1 MQGGEKT
8 RGAAEILE
16 GRRGEARP
24 RSPSVDLE
32 AEPDDGIQLSA
43 KMKELMGDDAD
54 WGSMGGGKG
63 WGGDGNGEGSTKGDF
78 REDEEAGFVYNE
90 DEKDERYVDVY
101 PFRRPPVDVPT
112 YAFH

>member
-24 RSPSVDLE
+24 RSPSVESE
-32 AEPDDGIQLSA
+32 AEPDDGIQLLA
-43 KMKELMGDDAD
+43 KMKNLMGDDAD

-63 WGGDGNGEGSTKGDF
+63 ADGGDGNGEEILQGDF
-78 REDEEAGFVYNE
+78 QDDDEAGFVYNE
-90 DEKDERYVDVY
+90 DEKEERYVDVH
-101 PFRRPPVDVPT
+101 PFR
-112 YAFH
+112 